1 MKLNLASSPHLRA
14 KRDTSQ
20 VMRLVLYAML
30 PGIAC
35 QVVFFGWGVVIQAFL
50 AVATALATKYL

>member
-35 QVVFFGWGVVIQAFL
+35 QVVFFGWGSAGAGKESGL
-50 AVATALATKYL
+50 PPD